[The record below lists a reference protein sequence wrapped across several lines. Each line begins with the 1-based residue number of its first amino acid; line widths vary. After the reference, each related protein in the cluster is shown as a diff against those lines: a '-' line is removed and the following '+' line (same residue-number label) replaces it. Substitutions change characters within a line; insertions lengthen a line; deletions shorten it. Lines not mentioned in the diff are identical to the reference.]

1 MFKVNFLNELKM
13 NKDLFA
19 ENIYLYKL
27 TETC

>member
-19 ENIYLYKL
+19 ENIYLNKL